1 MLSLGAGGDTSSS
14 CDTESNDNT
23 DESISGVQEED
34 CKLFLSGA
42 SHMKNSLAGESGFR
56 FLSQENSSALCPL
69 VEGWSSSGCN
79 QDEEAFTTVASS
91 LLH

>member
-1 MLSLGAGGDTSSS
+1 MLSLGAAGDI
-14 CDTESNDNT
+14 
-23 DESISGVQEED
+23 SISCGAESKGNTAESTSWVQED

-56 FLSQENSSALCPL
+56 FLSQESSSALCPL

-79 QDEEAFTTVASS
+79 QDEEAFTTVT
-91 LLH
+91 